1 VTESYATLSLPSPSL
16 SISIKKFSYP
26 SSNIPL
32 FQDLSFELMGGQWTA
47 LIGKSGVGKSTILRI
62 MASLENMD
70 EFSGA
75 IHSIPEQLSLKNLIS
90 YMPQQ
95 DSLLPWLDILS
106 NIILGDRLRNQIPD
120 LKRARFI
127 IEEVGLHYF
136 AHYKPGQL
144 SGGMRQRV
152 SLARILYEQK
162 PIILMDEPF
171 SGLDTITRLQTQDFT
186 WKHLKNHTVLLI
198 THDPAEA
205 IRLCNTIYMMSGN
218 PTHIQKVLTLPPK
231 KTPLPVND
239 PLVIEQMQ
247 RLLERILEES

>member
-1 VTESYATLSLPSPSL
+1 VTESYATLSLPAPSIA
-16 SISIKKFSYP
+16 ISIKKFAYP
-26 SSNIPL
+26 ASNVSL
-32 FQDLSFELMGGQWTA
+32 FQDLHFELMGGQWTA

-62 MASLENMD
+62 MAGLENMD
-70 EFSGA
+70 EFSGS
-75 IHSIPEQLSLKNLIS
+75 IHTTPDQLSLKNLIS

-95 DSLLPWLDILS
+95 DSLLPWLDVSS
-106 NIILGDRLRNQIPD
+106 NIILGDRLRKQMPD
-120 LKRARFI
+120 LKRAKFI
-127 IEEVGLHYF
+127 IEEVGLHSF

-152 SLARILYEQK
+152 SLARILYEQR

-171 SGLDTITRLQTQDFT
+171 RGLDTITRLQTQDFT

-205 IRLCNTIYMMSGN
+205 IRLCNAVYMMSGN
-218 PTHIQKVLTLPPK
+218 PTHIRKVLTIPEK

-239 PLVIEQMQ
+239 PLIIEQMP
-247 RLLERILEES
+247 RLLERILEGS